1 MSVISAGPSRSPAVS
16 LPQAHALA
24 AAGVALA
31 AGVAGLIGPPAPASV
46 VAAGLAVA
54 VAVVGLPHGGLD
66 HLAGRAVFRPSAGA
80 WWPLPF
86 LLSYLAVGAAVVAG
100 WVVAPLATAALFFAL
115 SAAHFAETERG
126 PWLRRVLFGSLGIWL
141 PLLARPA
148 ESATLLTWVAPT
160 GVEFA
165 EALLAWRPLL
175 IGLAVAGAV
184 TWAADLLRAFADA
197 DRDALV
203 DGVRLAAFAA
213 MFALAPVVVGF
224 AVAFAGWHSAA
235 ELARLATRADPGR
248 PVAGLRRVMLVAA
261 PLSLAAA
268 LLTAVGAFALGGRA
282 GSPGVVQAVFLGLS
296 AVAVPHILLHTV
308 AGRRAADP
316 FATGGDA

>member
-1 MSVISAGPSRSPAVS
+1 MTRPA
-16 LPQAHALA
+16 PHALA
-24 AAGVALA
+24 ATALAAAAALGGTLGPPAPPTALA
-31 AGVAGLIGPPAPASV
+31 AGLAAAV
-46 VAAGLAVA
+46 V
-54 VAVVGLPHGGLD
+54 VVGLPHGGLD
-66 HLAGRAVFRPSAGA
+66 HLAGRSVFGPSAGT

-86 LLSYLAVGAAVVAG
+86 LLSYLAVAATVLLG
-100 WVVAPLATAALFFAL
+100 WVVAPLTTAALFFAV

-126 PWLRRVLFGSLGIWL
+126 PWWRRVLFGSLGIWL

-148 ESATLLTWVAPT
+148 ESAALLTWVAPT
-160 GVEFA
+160 GGEFA
-165 EALLAWRPLL
+165 EALRAWQPAL
-175 IGLAVAGAV
+175 IGLAGAAAV
-184 TWAADLLRAFADA
+184 TWIVDLVRATIRADA
-197 DRDALV
+197 DALV
-203 DGVRLAAFAA
+203 DGVRLVAFAA
-213 MFALAPVVVGF
+213 MFVAAPVVVGF

-235 ELARLATRADPGR
+235 ELERLAVRANPAR
-248 PVAGLRRVMLVAA
+248 PAAGLRRVLLAAA

-268 LLTAVGAFALGGRA
+268 LLTAVGALFLGDRL

>member
-1 MSVISAGPSRSPAVS
+1 MTRFAP
-16 LPQAHALA
+16 HALA
-24 AAGVALA
+24 ATVVAAAAAVGGAVGPPAPPAALA
-31 AGVAGLIGPPAPASV
+31 AGL
-46 VAAGLAVA
+46 AAA

-66 HLAGRAVFRPSAGA
+66 HLVGRAVFRPLVGA

-86 LLSYLAVGAAVVAG
+86 LLGYLAVAAAVLIG
-100 WVVAPLATAALFFAL
+100 WLVAPLATAVLFFAV

-126 PWLRRVLFGSLGIWL
+126 PRWRRVLFGSLGIWL

-148 ESATLLTWVAPT
+148 ESAALLMWVAPT
-160 GVEFA
+160 GGEFA
-165 EALLAWRPLL
+165 ESLRAWRPAL
-175 IGLAVAGAV
+175 IGLAI
-184 TWAADLLRAFADA
+184 AAAAAWTIDTIPASIRVDADA
-197 DRDALV
+197 LL

-213 MFALAPVVVGF
+213 MFTAAPVVVGF

-235 ELARLATRADPGR
+235 ELGRLAVLANPAR
-248 PVAGLRRVMLVAA
+248 PAAGLRRVLLAAA

-268 LLTAVGAFALGGRA
+268 LLTAIGAFALGGRL